1 MKKLAIN
8 GGNPIIE
15 HKMPARIAFGVKE
28 QKMIS
33 KVINFYKAQNADPGY
48 QGYFEEEYCKVFSNY
63 LGGGY
68 SDAVATGTIAVYIA
82 IAALKLEKNSEVL
95 CSPITDPGTIS
106 AITLNGLI
114 PKLVD
119 SEKNSYNTSILQILK
134 RINSKTKAIVLV
146 HSAGYSIDMKKII
159 KLAKSKKIKI
169 IEDCSQAH
177 GAEFNKKKVGTFGDV
192 SAFSTMYRKASI
204 SGGCGGIVFTKNK
217 EIYKNILAFSDRG
230 KPRWKKKFDDRD
242 PSKFL
247 FPSLNFHTNEI
258 SCAIGISS
266 IQRLEKTRL
275 KRLNFVKRLSK
286 LINSETKYCRSY
298 GYDKHSSPFFFP
310 VFVNDKKLK
319 VSKKKFATALK
330 AEGVDLN
337 VQYKYVICEWPWV
350 ISYLADNYICKNAI
364 DVVNHSFNIYLNEN
378 YGNREVNAIIKAIKK
393 VEFFYKK

>member
-48 QGYFEEEYCKVFSNY
+48 QGFFEEEYCKVFSNY

-119 SEKNSYNTSILQILK
+119 SEKNSYNTSFLK
-134 RINSKTKAIVLV
+134 IIERINSKTKAIVLV

-159 KLAKSKKIKI
+159 ELAKSKKIKI

-177 GAEFNKKKVGTFGDV
+177 GAEFNNKKVGTFGDV
-192 SAFSTMYRKASI
+192 SAFS
-204 SGGCGGIVFTKNK
+204 
-217 EIYKNILAFSDRG
+217 
-230 KPRWKKKFDDRD
+230 
-242 PSKFL
+242 
-247 FPSLNFHTNEI
+247 
-258 SCAIGISS
+258 
-266 IQRLEKTRL
+266 
-275 KRLNFVKRLSK
+275 
-286 LINSETKYCRSY
+286 
-298 GYDKHSSPFFFP
+298 
-310 VFVNDKKLK
+310 
-319 VSKKKFATALK
+319 
-330 AEGVDLN
+330 
-337 VQYKYVICEWPWV
+337 
-350 ISYLADNYICKNAI
+350 
-364 DVVNHSFNIYLNEN
+364 
-378 YGNREVNAIIKAIKK
+378 
-393 VEFFYKK
+393 